1 MENKNRNGLRNPRLR
16 IAYFLELLQKYSYS
30 VDDGRIVEATA
41 HMHGDI
47 RDLSLGSEIA
57 VTVDYLDNEGSEF
70 SESFTYTAIDEAFA
84 TDDRIILDNT
94 DGERAVFRFY
104 EVKRVP
110 VKEDLFASAKKP
122 KP

>member
-70 SESFTYTAIDEAFA
+70 SESFTYAAIDEAFA